1 MHEKPDISWIYSGFL
16 RSFSVTLICHE
27 DLEGLSAPN
36 RLIDVA
42 IDPAISLR
50 DPTPKAGAGHLFLE
64 PSHPIAVRLAACCI
78 AKPRF
83 GTALASDL
91 LTLTP

>member
-1 MHEKPDISWIYSGFL
+1 MDVFWIPAQL
-16 RSFSVTLICHE
+16 QCDV
-27 DLEGLSAPN
+27 DLSQGLSAPN
-36 RLIDVA
+36 SVTLTGRGLIDVA